1 MLPVRTASLTT
12 VPPSSSYTYKLASP
26 DKMDEYIDG
35 IDALEQAIRL
45 VFATRRY
52 AYPIYSH
59 NYGNEF
65 SKLYGLKGAV
75 FESEAK
81 RLIKEALLTDDRIT
95 SVEGFSFSYESDRIL
110 VAFTVKSIFGVL
122 SYGDTI

>member
-95 SVEGFSFSYESDRIL
+95 SVEGFSFSYESDRVL

>member
-1 MLPVRTASLTT
+1 MLPVRTASSTT

-26 DKMDEYIDG
+26 DKMDKYIDG

-95 SVEGFSFSYESDRIL
+95 SVEGFSFSYESDRVL

>member
-1 MLPVRTASLTT
+1 LLPVRTASLTT

>member
-1 MLPVRTASLTT
+1 MLPVRTASPTT

-65 SKLYGLKGAV
+65 SKLYGLKGTV

-95 SVEGFSFSYESDRIL
+95 SVEGFSFSYESDRVL

>member
-1 MLPVRTASLTT
+1 MLPVRTASPTT

-26 DKMDEYIDG
+26 DKMDEYIYG

-95 SVEGFSFSYESDRIL
+95 SVEGFSFSYESDRVL